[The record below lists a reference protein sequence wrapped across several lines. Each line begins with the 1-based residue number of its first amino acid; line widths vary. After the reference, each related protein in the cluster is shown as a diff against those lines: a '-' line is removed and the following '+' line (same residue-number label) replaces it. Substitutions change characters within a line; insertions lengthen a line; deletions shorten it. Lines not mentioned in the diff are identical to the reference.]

1 VALGRDGCKVAPRRC
16 LRDTEAPADRGER
29 QEPLGA
35 DQAAQPFPPLLYDM
49 QGDAHGIN
57 FNGVLYDWIRSLS
70 FYMIDNNH

>member
-1 VALGRDGCKVAPRRC
+1 
-16 LRDTEAPADRGER
+16 
-29 QEPLGA
+29 
-35 DQAAQPFPPLLYDM
+35 M